1 MTLKPR
7 YKRRIAWTIVSIIA
21 AILLAFVI
29 APSVIT
35 LNKFKPMIEQAI
47 ANQVDVDAKLNGDIN
62 FSLVSGAKIVA
73 HDVSVP
79 TAKIGSV
86 LISVPFI
93 SLFNLSNP
101 ELESTV
107 TIFDA
112 NINITKLVPAQFNH
126 TINIYDSNI
135 RFIGRDFYIIRAK
148 MHNNQFHG
156 IIRSK
161 NHKYEIEFSGNT
173 FHITNKNNNL
183 DITGD
188 FFDNGTIRGHMSFET
203 DDLNSWLDIA
213 QPKFNKK
220 FNVTLNFEWDG
231 INSFKYTDIK
241 ANNITGNIETKSN
254 GIKLIQLKS
263 DNIDYDFSSLLN
275 LEHALTDVQYNL
287 DFYGKLKFMNY
298 EFKHVQ
304 INAIATNNTLQIT
317 NIIAD
322 NIAITGGRIDSTGA
336 HNILITMPFDGHEST
351 CLFSGTPDNW
361 RCTPYSYQDITG
373 NLSVNNNS
381 FDMTIQSDKK
391 MPKSGI
397 FNERIKKLGSHGKIK
412 FEFSDVAGTYHISGN
427 TIEPT
432 FNFANNKTLR
442 WANINIPFL
451 PSFMNNDS
459 GDFVWHGDVMTF
471 VPHNKKW
478 SLQTQGKKFTLSG
491 TSAHTWVPKLDL
503 RAINDMPYTISGTYD
518 NGKISD
524 LKLDLSGTIFFGSVN
539 NKNITLHTDLLNID
553 KFISDNFVTNYD
565 ELEFLTNA
573 PILIPFDLDANV
585 SLSADKIILNETEYT
600 NFVYSLKNNAQIF
613 SITDNARGNV
623 LVTIEKDKTNYDIFA
638 QLNKFVI
645 NGELLNK
652 SMPVNIRNTM
662 ITAEIHM
669 NTSGQIAH
677 DIWYNM
683 QGDMDLSFDGG
694 YIVGLGLDDFYASAK
709 DLTKL
714 NMEFVL
720 SRTLNTGE
728 SRLKHMHIN
737 GRYNNGN
744 FITTEPFSIS
754 MHHATGHGTIEI
766 ENREMYTTLDLTMR
780 GTSPSPSVVQLDIM
794 PNGTRRYSLSEIMTN
809 FDGDYL
815 REFIKTH
822 NKF

>member
-1 MTLKPR
+1 MALKPR

-112 NINITKLVPAQFNH
+112 NIDITKLVPAQFNH

-254 GIKLIQLKS
+254 GIKLIQLK
-263 DNIDYDFSSLLN
+263 
-275 LEHALTDVQYNL
+275 
-287 DFYGKLKFMNY
+287 
-298 EFKHVQ
+298 
-304 INAIATNNTLQIT
+304 
-317 NIIAD
+317 
-322 NIAITGGRIDSTGA
+322 
-336 HNILITMPFDGHEST
+336 
-351 CLFSGTPDNW
+351 
-361 RCTPYSYQDITG
+361 
-373 NLSVNNNS
+373 
-381 FDMTIQSDKK
+381 
-391 MPKSGI
+391 
-397 FNERIKKLGSHGKIK
+397 IKKK
-412 FEFSDVAGTYHISGN
+412 
-427 TIEPT
+427 
-432 FNFANNKTLR
+432 
-442 WANINIPFL
+442 
-451 PSFMNNDS
+451 
-459 GDFVWHGDVMTF
+459 
-471 VPHNKKW
+471 
-478 SLQTQGKKFTLSG
+478 
-491 TSAHTWVPKLDL
+491 
-503 RAINDMPYTISGTYD
+503 
-518 NGKISD
+518 
-524 LKLDLSGTIFFGSVN
+524 
-539 NKNITLHTDLLNID
+539 
-553 KFISDNFVTNYD
+553 
-565 ELEFLTNA
+565 
-573 PILIPFDLDANV
+573 
-585 SLSADKIILNETEYT
+585 
-600 NFVYSLKNNAQIF
+600 
-613 SITDNARGNV
+613 
-623 LVTIEKDKTNYDIFA
+623 
-638 QLNKFVI
+638 
-645 NGELLNK
+645 
-652 SMPVNIRNTM
+652 
-662 ITAEIHM
+662 
-669 NTSGQIAH
+669 
-677 DIWYNM
+677 
-683 QGDMDLSFDGG
+683 
-694 YIVGLGLDDFYASAK
+694 
-709 DLTKL
+709 
-714 NMEFVL
+714 
-720 SRTLNTGE
+720 
-728 SRLKHMHIN
+728 
-737 GRYNNGN
+737 
-744 FITTEPFSIS
+744 
-754 MHHATGHGTIEI
+754 
-766 ENREMYTTLDLTMR
+766 
-780 GTSPSPSVVQLDIM
+780 
-794 PNGTRRYSLSEIMTN
+794 
-809 FDGDYL
+809 
-815 REFIKTH
+815 
-822 NKF
+822 